1 MQIIPTTNPQTD
13 FSRVETR
20 LSAVKDT
27 TTWIQIDV
35 TDGVLVKPVSF
46 PLELLNRSDL
56 LLEKNIFDI
65 HLMVKEPLNWLNK
78 CLFIQASRIIG
89 QVEAMSDREAFI
101 SAVKD
106 QGLEAG
112 LAFDANTSVDL
123 DIPLDTDLIL
133 LMGRPMGLTPLPLDD
148 RIFDKIKKLKDKKY
162 KVAVDGGTTPDNL
175 SQLIS
180 AGVDI
185 IYSGQHYLDLING
198 INN

>member
-1 MQIIPTTNPQTD
+1 MQIIPTTNPQVD
-13 FSRVETR
+13 FDRVEAR
-20 LSAVKDT
+20 LSLVKDT

-56 LLEKNIFDI
+56 ILEKNIFDI
-65 HLMVKEPLNWLNK
+65 HLMVKEPINWLNK

-112 LAFDANTSVDL
+112 LAFDVDTPV
-123 DIPLDTDLIL
+123 DFNIPLDTDLIL
-133 LMGRPMGLTPLPLDD
+133 LMGRPMGFDPLPLDD
-148 RIFDKIKKLKDKKY
+148 RIFAKIKKLKDKKY
-162 KVAVDGGTTPDNL
+162 KVAVDGGVTPDSL
-175 SQLIS
+175 LRFID

-185 IYSGQHYLDLING
+185 IYSGQYYLDLINATDH
-198 INN
+198 